1 MKRILAAVDHSEPA
15 LRAAELAADMA
26 RRFDAALVLLTA
38 ARWFDR
44 PDPLL
49 EEYLQAEHINDP
61 IGVVVADAARSE
73 LQALGNRLATGLSQP
88 VTCEVVV
95 GSAAEAIVSFA
106 RGSAID
112 LIAIGHV
119 GHGRLGNL
127 VLGSVAKRVI
137 DTAPCP
143 VLVVP

>member
-38 ARWFDR
+38 ARWYDR
-44 PDPLL
+44 PDPRL
-49 EEYLQAEHINDP
+49 EDYLQAEHISDP
-61 IGVVVADAARSE
+61 IRVVVADAARSE

-95 GSAAEAIVSFA
+95 GGAAEAIYLSPA
-106 RGSAID
+106 APPSTSSRSGMSATAGSAI
-112 LIAIGHV
+112 LFSEAWP
-119 GHGRLGNL
+119 
-127 VLGSVAKRVI
+127 SE
-137 DTAPCP
+137 
-143 VLVVP
+143 

>member
-1 MKRILAAVDHSEPA
+1 M
-15 LRAAELAADMA
+15 AAEMA
-26 RRFDAALVLLTA
+26 RRFDAELMLLTA
-38 ARWFDR
+38 ARWFNR

-49 EEYLQAEHINDP
+49 EHYLQAEHISDP

-73 LQALGNRLATGLSQP
+73 LQALANRLATGLSQP

-95 GSAAEAIVSFA
+95 ASAAEAIVSFA

-119 GHGRLGNL
+119 GHGRLGSL

-143 VLVVP
+143 VLVVR